1 MTQNNPVTINID
13 GSSLYANSQLL
24 GLYNITG
31 GDNITFNDNLIN
43 VDQDP
48 SFNTLTVSGD
58 IISKGRNILNDIDTK
73 QNTLTAGTDLEI
85 SGNTINYTGTGG
97 GDTIDASSNVV
108 LYDLTSHNKIEVL
121 NDSDDVVMK
130 LEHQGVLGSKLRL
143 YNDAGDNRVTLSGET
158 GEITADVSITSD
170 SLVGSSQVVSPLFY
184 NSSTQSNNVASST
197 RKDYVDGLI
206 ATKQDVINK
215 PMFHVTNETNGNV
228 TFGNSPSTIPFNSI
242 NPAGCFEIGSGYNY
256 TTYKYTIPKSGIW
269 RMSLRVFINTSSTT
283 VNARISLL
291 KNDLIIATVGNKI
304 GNAESLEIL
313 YDFSL
318 NDVLETTAERMIIW
332 MGHGHSYWT
341 GEWVCNSDGT
351 I

>member
-1 MTQNNPVTINID
+1 MTQNNPVTININ

-31 GDNITFNDNLIN
+31 GDNVTLNDGLIN

-58 IISKGRNILNDIDTK
+58 IISQGRNILNDIDNK
-73 QNTLTAGTDLEI
+73 QDSLTAGTDLEI
-85 SGNTINYTGTGG
+85 SGNIINYTGSGG
-97 GDTIDASSNVV
+97 GSTYTFN
-108 LYDLTSHNKIEVL
+108 
-121 NDSDDVVMK
+121 
-130 LEHQGVLGSKLRL
+130 
-143 YNDAGDNRVTLSGET
+143 
-158 GEITADVSITSD
+158 
-170 SLVGSSQVVSPLFY
+170 SPL
-184 NSSTQSNNVASST
+184 NESNDIVSVDLSS
-197 RKDYVDGLI
+197 
-206 ATKQDVINK
+206 KQNIINK

-228 TFGNSPSTIPFNSI
+228 TFGNSPSIIPFNSI

-269 RMSLRVFINTSSTT
+269 RISLRVFINTSSTT
-283 VNARISLL
+283 GNARISLL

-318 NDVLETTAERMIIW
+318 NDVLETTAERMMIW